1 MEAHGL
7 SSQHVAS
14 GPPSQHVAF
23 GSFGSQNEILPEAV
37 GPSKSVGNV
46 EVKQESRRTEM
57 DIKLTETKT
66 EQLKGKKVLIHYSSE
81 LEFSVY
87 SRGLLV

>member
-1 MEAHGL
+1 MEARGL
-7 SSQHVAS
+7 SSQHVTS
-14 GPPSQHVAF
+14 GPPSQHVA
-23 GSFGSQNEILPEAV
+23 FGSQNEILPEAV

-57 DIKLTETKT
+57 DIKFTETKT